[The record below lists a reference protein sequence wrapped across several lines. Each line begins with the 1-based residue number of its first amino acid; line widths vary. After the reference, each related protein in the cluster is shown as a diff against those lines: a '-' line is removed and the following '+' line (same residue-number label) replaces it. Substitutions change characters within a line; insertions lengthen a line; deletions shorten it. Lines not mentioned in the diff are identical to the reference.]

1 VPLGTDA
8 GDRRHPPAPQ
18 TLAGRPFKSY
28 PQLQLPVHRRHLGI
42 LPLSTAGEEEER
54 GKEEGRGEWSA
65 AGEAVTGA
73 RRGAG
78 ATIPK
83 HHGVHPDHRRS

>member
-1 VPLGTDA
+1 
-8 GDRRHPPAPQ
+8 
-18 TLAGRPFKSY
+18 
-28 PQLQLPVHRRHLGI
+28 LGI
-42 LPLSTAGEEEER
+42 LPLSTAREEEER

-78 ATIPK
+78 ATIPERC
-83 HHGVHPDHRRS
+83 GVHPDHRRS